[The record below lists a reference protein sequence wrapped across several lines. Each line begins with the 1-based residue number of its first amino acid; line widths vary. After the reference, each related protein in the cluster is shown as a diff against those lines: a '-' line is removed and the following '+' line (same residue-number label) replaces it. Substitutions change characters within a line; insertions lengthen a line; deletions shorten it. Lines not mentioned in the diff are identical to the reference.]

1 MIGKSFEIVWIFL
14 LNVKSV
20 VPNFENWKKINFSNL
35 SLFTSATLL
44 VLRISILY
52 FSFQERWHSF
62 RNFQSITKWKPQVSK
77 VSLAS
82 LILTECRIISISNRS
97 SIYPICKQRIVRF
110 VEHSCL
116 LEKLIK
122 SHSNS
127 LVLSIAR
134 NEIWLNS
141 IFISCNS
148 VWMDFFSKLYNK
160 YSIWKVWER
169 LEIVNFILI
178 HFYKFINILVIISAT
193 RCN

>member
-1 MIGKSFEIVWIFL
+1 MIGKSFEIVWIFF
-14 LNVKSV
+14 LNVRSV
-20 VPNFENWKKINFSNL
+20 VSNFENWIKINFSNL

-44 VLRISILY
+44 VLRISLY

-62 RNFQSITKWKPQVSK
+62 RKFQSITEWKPQVSE

-127 LVLSIAR
+127 L
-134 NEIWLNS
+134 
-141 IFISCNS
+141 
-148 VWMDFFSKLYNK
+148 
-160 YSIWKVWER
+160 
-169 LEIVNFILI
+169 
-178 HFYKFINILVIISAT
+178 FYQLRET
-193 RCN
+193 RSD